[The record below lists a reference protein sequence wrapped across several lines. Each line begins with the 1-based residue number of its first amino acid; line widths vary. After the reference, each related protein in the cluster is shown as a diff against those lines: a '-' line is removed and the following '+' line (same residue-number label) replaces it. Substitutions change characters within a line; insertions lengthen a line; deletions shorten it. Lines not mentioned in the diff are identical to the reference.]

1 MNRRFSA
8 LLGLTLVLAACGQ
21 PSTGGNGNPGGPGK
35 YNPPPPGQ
43 PLNTN
48 TQGSYSI
55 TGNVQF
61 SGPLSAS
68 SAPSLSPQAALAQS
82 NWQAPH
88 VPGVVLIRADL
99 GSFRAQAAG
108 VLAGLKAQSVGDGL
122 TLVEAGVGSEREVAA
137 KLAAA
142 GFVTQPNYVYR
153 LQAVVNDPGWPEN
166 EGINIGGT
174 LYDQDYLTR
183 INVAD
188 AWAVLGQ
195 KDPNLRKG
203 VKVAVLDT
211 GVNAN
216 HPDLVGHILPG
227 MNFSVN
233 PPNSDTSDT
242 SANAHGTSTAGL
254 IAASTNNG
262 IGIAGVTWGGQIL
275 PVKVFDANGGATTVS
290 LTGGVNYAVTQG
302 AQVINM
308 SLGFPGNNSDPAL
321 SQAISDATG
330 QGRVVVAAAGN
341 TPNDGLYYPAS
352 DPNVI
357 AVGAT
362 YQPDP
367 INQPNTE
374 LVACYSAQPKAGQK
388 AVDIYAPGGPGG
400 KANAGG
406 NVTPCGD
413 QNYNLLSLGPN
424 NGYQLI
430 TGTSEAA
437 PQVSGAVSLML
448 AANPGLSVSQVRS
461 ILVSSGRSFSGGTF
475 LNVGAAVRQA
485 LGMSG
490 GTTPPPP
497 PPSSASYSVTLSVS
511 QNGGLIGQGTAS
523 VDAGATSLPF
533 YASLAAGTY
542 TFQAKVFKNGQQV
555 QQGSQTVNVSGNTN
569 VNIQTK

>member
-1 MNRRFSA
+1 MNRRFPA
-8 LLGLTLVLAACGQ
+8 LLGLSLLLAACGQ
-21 PSTGGNGNPGGPGK
+21 PSTGGPGNPGGPGK
-35 YNPPPPGQ
+35 YTPPVGQ

-48 TQGSYSI
+48 TNGSYSI
-55 TGNVQF
+55 SGTVQF
-61 SGPLSAS
+61 SGALSAS
-68 SAPSLSPQAALAQS
+68 SLGGLSPQAALSQS
-82 NWQAPH
+82 DWQAPH
-88 VPGVVLIRADL
+88 VPGVVLVRADL
-99 GSFRAQAAG
+99 SRFQAQAAG
-108 VLAGLKAQSVGDGL
+108 ALAGLNAQSVGDGL
-122 TLVEAGVGSEREVAA
+122 TLVEAGAGNEQQTAA

-142 GFVTQPNYVYR
+142 GYVTQPNYVYR

-166 EGINIGGT
+166 AGIPIGNT
-174 LYDQDYLTR
+174 YYDQDYLTR

-188 AWAVLGQ
+188 AWSVLGQ
-195 KDPNLRKG
+195 KDPALRKG

-216 HPDLVGHILPG
+216 HPDLQGHILPG

-233 PPNSDTSDT
+233 PPNADTSD
-242 SANAHGTSTAGL
+242 SSGNAHGTSTAGL
-254 IAASTNNG
+254 IAASTNNN

-275 PVKVFDANGGATTVS
+275 PVKVFDANGGATTAS
-290 LTGGVNYAVTQG
+290 LTGGVNYAVRQG

-308 SLGFPGNNSDPAL
+308 SLGFAGNNSDPAL
-321 SQAISDATG
+321 SQAISDATK

-362 YQPDP
+362 YQSDP
-367 INQPNTE
+367 INQPGTE

-400 KANAGG
+400 KLDASGQ

-437 PQVSGAVSLML
+437 PQVSGAVSLIL
-448 AANPGLSVSQVRS
+448 AAKPGLSVDQVRS
-461 ILVSSGRSFSGGTF
+461 ILASSGRSFAGGKF

-490 GTTPPPP
+490 GTTPTPP
-497 PPSSASYSVTLSVS
+497 PPSTASYSVTLSVS
-511 QNGGLIGQGTAS
+511 QNGGLIGQGTGT
-523 VDAGATSLPF
+523 VDAGATNLPF
-533 YASLAAGTY
+533 EASLAAGTY
-542 TFQAKVFKNGQQV
+542 TFQAKVFKNGTQV
-555 QQGSQTVNVSGNTN
+555 QQGSQTINVTGNTT
-569 VNIQTK
+569 VNIQTQ